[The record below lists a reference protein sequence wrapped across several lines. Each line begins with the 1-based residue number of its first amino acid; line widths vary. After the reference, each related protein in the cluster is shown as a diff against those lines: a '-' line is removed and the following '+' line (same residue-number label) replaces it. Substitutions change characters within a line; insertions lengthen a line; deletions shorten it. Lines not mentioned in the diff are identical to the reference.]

1 MAQSLSNLPIGAK
14 IKFGK
19 HSVNGETAQP
29 ITWLVIAKNHTST
42 PAYPSNAITL
52 LTEKLIDVRCFDDCE
67 PSSSNVA
74 RVGAGNSRYSVSNI
88 DQWLNKDN
96 TAGNWYVA
104 QHSTDNPPNGTAQY
118 INQETAYVNRP
129 GFLNSFSNVE
139 KNAILNTT
147 IRVVKTSTDGGGY
160 EDITRK
166 VFLPSITELGLGSE
180 NSISEG
186 SMWSYFNTYSRNAP
200 LTNQAYNNTKWT
212 TKPSSITESVAYWT
226 RTPVYGSPV
235 QVRNIAS
242 AGGIYYT
249 SAYYGILGVRPTIN
263 LSSTLSVSD
272 TTDSDGCYTMVWN
285 SSPPMPTTFNV
296 PATIYGGKA
305 TTLSWSSVTDPDGD
319 SVTYQLEQSLNGGA
333 YTTIYSGSNLSYTTT
348 IAFGTSNIQFRVRAV
363 DSNSASSSYNSS
375 TVRTVINN
383 YAPTISGSDSDLGTK
398 NAEFTQTYTISDLN
412 ANTVTVTEAVDGV
425 RVRSYTATLGA
436 TNTFSVTG
444 ATWLT
449 LANGSHTMTITAT
462 DGVDSTVRTYTF
474 VKSVNSF
481 TIQSTVAKALSTR
494 PTRIKLTI
502 GREIPAGATFKVE
515 VCNNGFDT
523 TKTWEDA
530 TSAVTGG
537 LVHIFTNTTKS
548 STNWGVLIR
557 VTVERNGTSGACYVN
572 SIGGNFE

>member
-1 MAQSLSNLPIGAK
+1 MAQNLYNLPIGSK

-19 HSVNGETAQP
+19 HSVNEEAAQS
-29 ITWLVIAKNHTST
+29 IVWLVVAKNHTST

-52 LTEKLIDVRCFDDCE
+52 LTEKLIDIRCFDDCE

-74 RVGAGNSRYSVSNI
+74 RVSAGNSRYSVSNI

-104 QHSTDNPPNGTAQY
+104 QHSTDNPPNGTTQY
-118 INQETAYVNRP
+118 FNQETAYVNRP

-186 SMWSYFNTYSRNAP
+186 SMWSYFNTYSRNAT
-200 LTNQAYNNTKWT
+200 LTNQAYNNTKWS

-235 QVRNIAS
+235 QVRNVAS

-272 TTDSDGCYTMVWN
+272 TTDSDGCYTVVWN
-285 SSPPMPTTFNV
+285 SAPPMPTTFNV
-296 PATIYGGKA
+296 PTSIYGGKS
-305 TTLSWSSVTDPDGD
+305 TTLSWSSVTDPNGD

-333 YTTIYSGSNLSYTTT
+333 FTTLYSGTNLSYNTIVPYGTT
-348 IAFGTSNIQFRVRAV
+348 SVQFRVKAT
-363 DSNSASSSYNSS
+363 DSVGASGGYNSS
-375 TVRTVINN
+375 VSRTVINN
-383 YAPTISGSDSDLGTK
+383 VAPTISGTNSNLGTK
-398 NAEFTQTYTISDLN
+398 NAEFTQTYTIADSN
-412 ANTVTVTEAVDGV
+412 SNTVTVTEEIDGV
-425 RVRSYTATLGA
+425 RVRTYVATLNA

-462 DGVDSTVRTYTF
+462 DGIDSTVRTYTF
-474 VKSVNSF
+474 TKAVSSF
-481 TIQSTVAKALSTR
+481 TIQTTVVKESTTR
-494 PTRIKLTI
+494 PTRIKLSI
-502 GREIPAGATFKVE
+502 GREIPLGAIFKVE

-530 TSAVTGG
+530 TSSVTSG
-537 LVHIFTNTTKS
+537 LVHIFSNTTKV
-548 STNWGVLIR
+548 NAKWGVLIK
-557 VTVERNGTSGACYVN
+557 VTVNRNNTSGACYVS